1 MEHMLHHGPVAV
13 GSVCR
18 TQGIDHRLAGN
29 FRLSL
34 PEVRHCQL
42 VDVLTAQTF
51 QHRDDVTE
59 ARQAGVY
66 I

>member
-1 MEHMLHHGPVAV
+1 MLHHGRVAV
-13 GSVCR
+13 RSVGR

-34 PEVRHCQL
+34 PKVRRCQV

-59 ARQAGVY
+59 TRQTGVY